1 MITFNF
7 RGLCI
12 WRTVRHAKY
21 CWGWTLFFTFLTFF
35 ILLIILKI
43 FLQLQNDPQFQPYYN
58 LLHLFAYGTYLQFLS
73 MKDSLPEL
81 TLSQH
86 QKLKHL
92 TIVTLSETNK
102 VLKYELLLNQLD
114 MKNLRELEDLV
125 IEAIYGGK
133 KNFISLRPTSFPHQP
148 HFVPH

>member
-1 MITFNF
+1 
-7 RGLCI
+7 
-12 WRTVRHAKY
+12 
-21 CWGWTLFFTFLTFF
+21 
-35 ILLIILKI
+35 
-43 FLQLQNDPQFQPYYN
+43 
-58 LLHLFAYGTYLQFLS
+58 
-73 MKDSLPEL
+73 MKSSLPEL
-81 TLSQH
+81 TSTQH

-133 KNFISLRPTSFPHQP
+133 LVYFEQVEL
-148 HFVPH
+148 